1 MIMCPLSSTWHKV
14 LPLTMVITL
23 TVYLTPSFRP
33 VNVAFFS
40 AQLSPEGVIFTKKI
54 FTLH

>member
-1 MIMCPLSSTWHKV
+1 
-14 LPLTMVITL
+14 MVITL
-23 TVYLTPSFRP
+23 TVYRTSSFSP
-33 VNVAFFS
+33 VNVAFFA